1 MAEWTPN
8 RHGGTPNNRGRGDN
22 NAIVEDRPMSPAKKK
37 LSHMVLGD
45 GGFESLMKERSAH
58 RREKEEQSLAQ
69 VMIQLTAAERA
80 LSTETQRRIESTHA
94 IQKSCTQKI
103 MDMEDNFQMILDE
116 RTRRM
121 EERLVSVQEKVEELA
136 VKFEE
141 ERETVPA
148 AMERTGQEL
157 LDMVSTF
164 QQELADERNDRLNR
178 EGRILAQMDTH
189 ATEIISSIEHET
201 NQREQIANNLQERIA
216 TNEHL
221 RAQNERDIQ
230 DRIQNELSELRGM
243 IDKEKQERKMEDDDI
258 VIALNEYTKQLQS
271 SLSVISS

>member
-8 RHGGTPNNRGRGDN
+8 RHGGGTPNRGRGDN
-22 NAIVEDRPMSPAKKK
+22 NAIVEERPMSPAKKK

-103 MDMEDNFQMILDE
+103 MDMEDNFQRILDE

-189 ATEIISSIEHET
+189 ASEIISSIEHES
-201 NQREQIANNLQERIA
+201 NQREQIANNLQERIS

>member
-8 RHGGTPNNRGRGDN
+8 RHGGGTRNRHGDN

-103 MDMEDNFQMILDE
+103 MEMEDNFQRILDE

-157 LDMVSTF
+157 LDMVSIF

-189 ATEIISSIEHET
+189 ATEIISSIEDET

>member
-1 MAEWTPN
+1 MAEWTPS
-8 RHGGTPNNRGRGDN
+8 RYGGREGDS
-22 NAIVEDRPMSPAKKK
+22 NAISDEQPMSPAKKK
-37 LSHMVLGD
+37 LSQMVLGD
-45 GGFESLMKERSAH
+45 GGFESLMKERSAL

-103 MDMEDNFQMILDE
+103 IEMENNFQRILDE
-116 RTRRM
+116 RTQRM

-136 VKFEE
+136 AKFEE

-148 AMERTGQEL
+148 AMERTGKEL

-164 QQELADERNDRLNR
+164 QHELAEERNDRLNR
-178 EGRILAQMDTH
+178 EGRILAQMDAH
-189 ATEIISSIEHET
+189 ASEIITSIEYET
-201 NQREQIANNLQERIA
+201 NQREKIANNLQERIA

-230 DRIQNELSELRGM
+230 DRIQNELMELRGM
-243 IDKEKQERKMEDDDI
+243 IDKEKQERKMEDDEI
-258 VIALNEYTKQLQS
+258 VIALNKYTKQLQS

>member
-8 RHGGTPNNRGRGDN
+8 RHGGTPNNRVSGDN

-103 MDMEDNFQMILDE
+103 MDMEDNFQRILDE

>member
-1 MAEWTPN
+1 MAEWTPS
-8 RHGGTPNNRGRGDN
+8 RQGRGGGGN
-22 NAIVEDRPMSPAKKK
+22 NNIAAIDERPMSPAKKK
-37 LSHMVLGD
+37 LSSMVLGD

-103 MDMEDNFQMILDE
+103 IEMEHNFQRILDE

-136 VKFEE
+136 AKFEE
-141 ERETVPA
+141 ERENVPA

-178 EGRILAQMDTH
+178 EGRILAQMDAH
-189 ATEIISSIEHET
+189 ASEIITSIEYET
-201 NQREQIANNLQERIA
+201 NEREQIANNLQERIA

-230 DRIQNELSELRGM
+230 DRIQKELSELRGM
-243 IDKEKQERKMEDDDI
+243 IDKEKQERKMEDDEI
-258 VIALNEYTKQLQS
+258 VIALNKYTKQLQS

>member
-8 RHGGTPNNRGRGDN
+8 RYGGRGDN
-22 NAIVEDRPMSPAKKK
+22 NASSDELLMSPAKKK
-37 LSHMVLGD
+37 LSNMVLGD
-45 GGFESLMKERSAH
+45 GGFESLMKERTAL

-103 MDMEDNFQMILDE
+103 IEMENNFQRILDE

-148 AMERTGQEL
+148 AMEKTGQEL
-157 LDMVSTF
+157 LHMVSTF
-164 QQELADERNDRLNR
+164 QEELADERFNRLNR
-178 EGRILAQMDTH
+178 EGRILAQMDAH
-189 ATEIISSIEHET
+189 ASEIITSIEYET

-230 DRIQNELSELRGM
+230 DKIQSELSDLRGM
-243 IDKEKQERKMEDDDI
+243 IDKERQERKMEDDEI
-258 VIALNEYTKQLQS
+258 VIALNKYTKQLQS

>member
-8 RHGGTPNNRGRGDN
+8 RHGRTPNNRGRGDN

-103 MDMEDNFQMILDE
+103 MDMEDNFQRILDE

-141 ERETVPA
+141 EREIVPA

-189 ATEIISSIEHET
+189 ANEIISSIEHET

>member
-1 MAEWTPN
+1 MASEWTPS
-8 RHGGTPNNRGRGDN
+8 RHGRGS
-22 NAIVEDRPMSPAKKK
+22 NAIVDELPMSPAKKK
-37 LSHMVLGD
+37 LSSMVLGD
-45 GGFESLMKERSAH
+45 GRFESLMKERSAN

-103 MDMEDNFQMILDE
+103 IEMENNFQRILDE

-121 EERLVSVQEKVEELA
+121 EERLVSVQEKVEELTA
-136 VKFEE
+136 KFEE

-164 QQELADERNDRLNR
+164 QQELADERTDRLNR

-189 ATEIISSIEHET
+189 ASEIITSIEYES

-221 RAQNERDIQ
+221 RSQNERAMQEKIH
-230 DRIQNELSELRGM
+230 NELAELRGM
-243 IDKEKQERKMEDDDI
+243 IDKEKQERKMEDDEI
-258 VIALNEYTKQLQS
+258 VVALNKYTKQLQS

>member
-8 RHGGTPNNRGRGDN
+8 RYGGREDN
-22 NAIVEDRPMSPAKKK
+22 NATSDERIMSPAKKK
-37 LSHMVLGD
+37 LSSMVLGD
-45 GGFESLMKERSAH
+45 GGFESLMKERTAL

-103 MDMEDNFQMILDE
+103 IEMENNFQRILDE

-148 AMERTGQEL
+148 AMEKTGKEL
-157 LDMVSTF
+157 LNMVSTF

-178 EGRILAQMDTH
+178 EGRILAQMDAH
-189 ATEIISSIEHET
+189 ASEIITSIEYET
-201 NQREQIANNLQERIA
+201 NQREQIANHLQERIS

-221 RAQNERDIQ
+221 RARNERDIQ
-230 DRIQNELSELRGM
+230 DKIENELSDLRGM
-243 IDKEKQERKMEDDDI
+243 IDKEKQERMMEDDAI
-258 VIALNEYTKQLQS
+258 VIALNKYTKQLQS

>member
-8 RHGGTPNNRGRGDN
+8 RHGGTPNNRVSGDN

-80 LSTETQRRIESTHA
+80 LSTETQRRIESTHT

-103 MDMEDNFQMILDE
+103 MDMEDNFQRILDE

>member
-1 MAEWTPN
+1 MAEWTPS
-8 RHGGTPNNRGRGDN
+8 RQGRGGGGN
-22 NAIVEDRPMSPAKKK
+22 NNIAAIDERPMSPAKKK
-37 LSHMVLGD
+37 LSSMVLGD

-103 MDMEDNFQMILDE
+103 IEMEHNFQRILDE

-136 VKFEE
+136 AKFEE
-141 ERETVPA
+141 ERENVPA

-178 EGRILAQMDTH
+178 EGRILAQMDAH
-189 ATEIISSIEHET
+189 ASEIITSIEYET
-201 NQREQIANNLQERIA
+201 NEREQIANNLQERIA

-230 DRIQNELSELRGM
+230 DRIQKELSELRGM
-243 IDKEKQERKMEDDDI
+243 IDKEKQERKMEDDEI
-258 VIALNEYTKQLQS
+258 VIALNTYTKQLQS